1 MSPLIK
7 LNNVTKIYQTGET
20 ALRALNDVSLSI
32 SEHEFVAIMGGSGS
46 GKSTM
51 MNILGL
57 LDHPT
62 SGSYFLSEK
71 EVTSLNDDERAYI
84 RNRKIGFIF
93 QLFFLLPRL
102 NAEQNVML
110 PLLYRGIAKKE
121 AQEYALAML
130 EKVHIAHLHH
140 HKPNQ
145 MSGGEQ
151 QRVAIARALVG
162 DPSIILADEPT
173 GALDSK
179 TSQDLMKLFFSLYEK
194 EKKTIAIVTHDP
206 KVAKQCKR
214 IITIEDGK
222 IIGDES

>member
-1 MSPLIK
+1 LSPLIK